1 MEGKWTCPRCGS
13 EWPVSELSCRS
24 CLAGQSAGAPP
35 AGPAWPPAGA
45 LAPPPAYSD
54 QGTWLTIIGLLF
66 FGLAA
71 CCVAGMVMVF
81 AVKLPNAGSL
91 FAVYL
96 GGLAVLA
103 TLGTGLLRKR
113 RWARAVTM
121 ASSWSMAASTTLSV
135 IVMFL
140 SLASTSE
147 RDRWILFIACG
158 AMAGFGGVLPAGVAL
173 FLASRDARMTC
184 EWHDQEPSWTDRH
197 SVLSM
202 VLIVYVFMNGLGS
215 FSAVIGP
222 PSPFCG
228 VFLPETLA
236 RTFMALL
243 ALAWLAIGA
252 GLAARREAAWWAALA
267 LALCMGVSNVF
278 NAFRVTM
285 EEMYTRAGMTA
296 QQISAMKGFSGN
308 WHALM
313 IVPSVGFVVL
323 ILAERY
329 FRRPVAAEGAGPASA

>member
-13 EWPVSELSCRS
+13 EWPVTDLSCRT
-24 CLAGQSAGAPP
+24 CLAGEAAGVPP

-54 QGTWLTIIGLLF
+54 QGTWLTIIGLIFL
-66 FGLAA
+66 GLAA
-71 CCVAGMVMVF
+71 FCLLGMVMVF

-121 ASSWSMAASTTLSV
+121 ASSWSTAASTTLSV
-135 IVMFL
+135 VVMFL
-140 SLASTSE
+140 SLGSTSE
-147 RDRWILFIACG
+147 RDRWILFLVCG
-158 AMAGFGGVLPAGVAL
+158 GMAAFGGVLPAAVAL
-173 FLASRDARMTC
+173 LLGSRDARMTC
-184 EWHDQEPSWTDRH
+184 EWHDQEPSWTDKH

-202 VLIVYVFMNGLGS
+202 VLIVYVFMSGFGAL
-215 FSAVIGP
+215 SAVVGP
-222 PSPFCG
+222 PAPFCG
-228 VFLPETLA
+228 VFLPDAVA
-236 RTFMALL
+236 RAVMVAF

-252 GLAARREAAWWAALA
+252 GLAARWEAAWWAALA
-267 LALCMGVSNVF
+267 LALGLGVSNVF
-278 NAFRVTM
+278 NALRVTM
-285 EEMYTRAGMTA
+285 DEMYTRFGMTA
-296 QQISAMKGFSGN
+296 QQITAVKGFSGN

-313 IVPSVGFVVL
+313 IVPSAGLVVL

-329 FRRPVAAEGAGPASA
+329 FRGTAPAEGTDGGG